1 MQLSK
6 KFAYI
11 TIPAVYLIA
20 GLLWITFS
28 DAALFSISSLPGW
41 AHSHFQQLATYKGF
55 FYVAV
60 TSLLLAVLIKRAFR
74 SIVAV
79 KNDFKRLFAE
89 NPNPM
94 WIYDQKTL
102 KFLLVN
108 DAACKAYG
116 YTREEFYRMNLF
128 AIRPADEYD
137 RLKEIVTKHQPG
149 LLTTEK
155 WLHKGKDGVPFYVN
169 IFANDT
175 TYANKPCRMVTAI
188 NINREMRA
196 EIEREN
202 MRHALN
208 SAALV
213 SVTDLNGTIVQANE
227 KFCEVSGYAESEL
240 VGQNHS
246 VVNSGYHPSEFWKEM
261 WRTIGK
267 GKTWR
272 ADIRNKRKDGT
283 FYWVD
288 TFINPVYNSERKIY
302 MFMSV
307 RYLIT
312 ERKQLEYEQNI
323 LLKDLSHYA
332 FQTSHELRGP
342 VARLLGLSSL
352 FSEYPEKEFL
362 VDKIRDSALEIDSVI
377 VKMNEALDRNA
388 YPMLKKYEER
398 NGNLRI
404 TKKAS

>member
-1 MQLSK
+1 MQLNR
-6 KFAYI
+6 KFAYL
-11 TIPAVYLIA
+11 TIPAIYLVA
-20 GLLWITFS
+20 GLVWITFS
-28 DAALFSISSLPGW
+28 DATLLSISTLPGW
-41 AHSHFQQLATYKGF
+41 AHSHVQQLATYKGYL
-55 FYVAV
+55 YVIV
-60 TSLLLAVLIKRAFR
+60 TSVLLGLLIKRAFR
-74 SIVAV
+74 SIVGV

-94 WIYDQKTL
+94 WIYDSKTL

-116 YTREEFYRMNLF
+116 YTREEFYNLNLF
-128 AIRPADEYD
+128 AIRPVEEYD
-137 RLKEIVTKHQPG
+137 RLRDTVFLHREG
-149 LLTTEK
+149 LYATEK

-175 TYANKPCRMVTAI
+175 IYANKPCRMITAI
-188 NINREMRA
+188 NVNKEQLA
-196 EIEREN
+196 EIERN
-202 MRHALN
+202 SLKQALD
-208 SAALV
+208 SSALV
-213 SVTDLNGTIVQANE
+213 SITDVNGNILHANE
-227 KFCEVSGYAESEL
+227 KFCEVSGYSETDL
-240 VGQNHS
+240 IGKNHDII
-246 VVNSGYHPSEFWKEM
+246 NSGYHSPEFWKEM
-261 WRTIGK
+261 WRTVGK

-272 ADIRNKRKDGT
+272 ADIRNKRQDGS

-288 TFINPVYNSERKIY
+288 TFINPVYNSEGKIHK
-302 MFMSV
+302 FMSV

-362 VDKIRDSALEIDSVI
+362 VDRIRDSALEIDSVI

-398 NGNLRI
+398 NGQLSVTR
-404 TKKAS
+404 KAS

>member
-6 KFAYI
+6 KFAHI
-11 TIPAVYLIA
+11 TIPGFYLTA
-20 GLLWITFS
+20 GLLWISFS
-28 DAALFSISSLPGW
+28 DAALYKMTQLPGW
-41 AHSHFQQLATYKGF
+41 SHNQFQQLATYKGF
-55 FYVAV
+55 FYVII
-60 TSLLLAVLIKRAFR
+60 TSLLLAVLIKRAFG
-74 SIVAV
+74 SIIAA

-94 WIYDQKTL
+94 WIYEQKTL

-128 AIRPADEYD
+128 AIRPVEEYD
-137 RLKEIVTKHQPG
+137 RLKEVMTRHQPG
-149 LLTTEK
+149 LFATEK

-188 NINREMRA
+188 NINKEMLA
-196 EIEREN
+196 EIERSNVE
-202 MRHALN
+202 HALDT
-208 SAALV
+208 AALV
-213 SVTDLNGTIVQANE
+213 SVTDLNGIILQANE
-227 KFCEVSGYAESEL
+227 KFCEVSGYTEAEL
-240 VGQNHS
+240 IGRNHNI
-246 VVNSGYHPSEFWKEM
+246 VNSGYHPPEFWKHM
-261 WRTIGK
+261 WRKVAK

-272 ADIRNKRKDGT
+272 ADIRNKRKDGS

-288 TFINPVYNSERKIY
+288 TFINPVYNSEGKIY
-302 MFMSV
+302 KFMSV

-362 VDKIRDSALEIDSVI
+362 VDRIRDSALEIDSVI